1 MGISPTCLPFLIF
14 SLFVFLFSFLIIPKR
29 LHALEHFLN
38 LIFRQ
43 LDEGWSAM
51 RAAKRIPA
59 FGEVVQQ
66 GGDLLRFQRIMGFDS
81 RFAGHRNQLV
91 DDNAI
96 G

>member
-1 MGISPTCLPFLIF
+1 
-14 SLFVFLFSFLIIPKR
+14 
-29 LHALEHFLN
+29 
-38 LIFRQ
+38 
-43 LDEGWSAM
+43 M

-66 GGDLLRFQRIMGFDS
+66 GGDLLRFQGVMGFDS